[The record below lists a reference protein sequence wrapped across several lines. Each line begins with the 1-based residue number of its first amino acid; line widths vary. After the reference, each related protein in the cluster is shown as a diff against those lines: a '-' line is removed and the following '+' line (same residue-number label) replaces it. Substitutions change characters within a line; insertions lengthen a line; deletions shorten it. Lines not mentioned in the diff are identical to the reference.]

1 MKKLFTLLFA
11 LMLSVTALFA
21 QAPQKMSYQAVVRNS
36 QNQLVAEQNVS
47 VRISILQGSATGA
60 AVYTETHQATTNV
73 NGLLTVEVG
82 GGTSSNNF
90 AQIAWGDGPFF
101 LKSEIDPT
109 GGVNYSIESV
119 QQLLSVPYALYASN
133 AGNVPAFAITPT
145 DSGYVMVMTMPNGNT
160 QSYFLRHGQQ
170 GPAGPA
176 GPAGS
181 TGPQGPPGQ
190 QGPAGAD
197 GTNGTNGQDG
207 VSPTVTTT
215 TNATGTI
222 VTITDATGAHTFNV
236 QNGVNG
242 IDGRGILTI
251 TGPVSSGLNDT
262 YTINFTDGSQSSFVV
277 HNGADG
283 AAGAPGAPGND
294 GAPGA
299 PGRGIVNIIG
309 PVTTGLTDQYTIMY
323 SDNTVSTFN
332 VQNGAAGA
340 PGQPGVSPTVTTT
353 TNATGTVVTIVDA
366 NGPHTFTI
374 PNGTQGPAG
383 NDGAPGQNGVSPTVT
398 ATATPTGTDV
408 TITDVNGPHTFTILN
423 GTQGPAGT
431 NGTNGQDGVSPTV
444 TTATTAIGTDVTITD
459 ANGPHT
465 FTILNGAQGP
475 AGTNGTN
482 GQDGQPGVS
491 PTVTAT
497 ATATGTD
504 VTITDVNGPHTFTI
518 LNGAQGPAGT
528 NGTNGTNGN
537 DGFSPV
543 VTTVS
548 AGDSTTVT
556 ITDATGPHTFV
567 LHNGA
572 EGAQGPIGPAG
583 SSGSNGND
591 GRGIASI
598 TGPESNA
605 NVDTYTIHYTDNT
618 TSTFTVTN
626 GLDGTAAAAGVGIQS
641 IAKTGTNGLEDT
653 YTITYTNG
661 TTTNFVVTNGAP
673 GTNGTNGTDGR
684 GIQSI
689 TGPVSSGLNDTYT
702 ITYTDGTTSTFV
714 VTNGAAGTNG
724 TNGTNGTDGR
734 GIQSITGPVSSGL
747 NDTYTINYTDGTT
760 STFTVTNGAAGPIG
774 PTGLTGAAGNGIQS
788 IAKTNTVGLV
798 DTYTITYT
806 DGTTSTYEVTNGAPG
821 ADGVSPT
828 VTATAAGSN
837 ILITVVDG
845 SGSHTYTIPTTSG
858 EVTQLPA
865 DWNATSGVTQ
875 ILNKPTNVSAF
886 NNDAGYITLSE
897 VPVQQNADWNATSGV
912 AQILNKPNLAPVAT
926 SGQYSDLTGTP
937 TLPTVNDA
945 TITIQK
951 NGADVESFTANQAT
965 NKTVNITVPTT
976 VAEMTDAAQYAKT
989 TDIPTV
995 NDATLT
1001 IKQNGTEIGTFTANQ
1016 ATNQEINITPEYQI
1030 LSISNDTIFLTN
1042 GGFVKVNVNWDNV
1055 SDKPA
1060 FSTMAFS
1067 NDYNDLTNKP
1077 ENLSDFNNDRGFITA
1092 ADVPAQQQA
1101 DWNET
1106 DSTAVSFIQNKP
1118 TIPTIPTDVS
1128 AFNNDQG
1135 YITALDVPEQV
1146 QSDWEETDATSK
1158 AYIKRKPDMSQ
1169 YLTTADM
1176 SNYVTKTD
1184 DETIGG
1190 DKTFTG
1196 NTTIT
1201 ATGSIEVPSVL
1212 DNVGTDGALNLS
1224 TTTGTGDCEQA
1235 VNFCDL
1241 QNVYNNILAKFQDLN
1256 DQIDD
1261 LLDSIKDLNKELNT
1275 PKDGEACP
1283 TTPTVSDYN
1292 GHTYNTVKIGNQC
1305 WMKESLRSTAYAD
1318 GTTIPMYSGSTY
1330 KEDKSYAGYYP
1341 NNSINVGNQYGY
1353 LYNWFA
1359 VMRGGTNP
1367 TSSNNKPSGVQGIC
1381 PNGWHV
1387 PSYAEWSEL
1396 ETYVNTKYGNYSHE
1410 LAANNNLWTVGGN
1423 SPDNTWNKLGFSGI
1437 PLGEI
1442 NGTGTAGVLEYG
1454 EYAAFWSS
1462 TLYGS
1467 DEPYCPYIASALYAD
1482 YTSYDYYYGQQV
1494 RCVRDEDAS
1503 TASELPKVNA
1513 PKVETIDSTK
1523 NVTQNSAWILGGK
1536 ITDDGDMPI
1545 IRCGVIVGTSSSVTW
1560 STKVKE
1566 SGTSPYSLTL
1576 PYTMPG
1582 YTITGLTTNT
1592 QYYYRAYAINAVD
1605 TAYGVAKAFH
1615 TVEDGQ
1621 PCPGLATIT
1630 DINGNTYNTVMIG
1643 SQCWLKENLKVTKAA
1658 DNTEITYSTPGAN
1671 ASYTGK
1677 SYTWEV
1683 AMYGASASSANPSGV
1698 RGICPVGWHIPSN
1711 AEWNE
1716 LITYAG
1722 TGSAKKLAATSGWNT
1737 SSTTN
1742 TPGNSQGTN
1751 NGSGLN
1757 FLVYPNYNTSWAYI
1771 VSTNTGY
1778 SRLQIGYS
1786 STEASVSTGMASSN
1800 YGVRCLKDASTT
1812 ASSPTLP
1819 TVEITNQS
1827 ASTSPAYQKNITAR
1841 VTNTGGASISYRRI
1855 YYSKTPH
1862 PSPSN
1867 HIAYGSFADNN
1878 AGNFISTTN
1887 LEANT
1892 TYYFRA
1898 AAQNSVGWS
1907 YSDEYSFTTPA
1918 DGGGLKCPGTPT
1930 VSDQNGNSYNT
1941 VQIGTQC
1948 WTAQNLRSTTYP
1960 GGGTISKY
1968 SPTTYNTST
1977 GYLYTFAAST
1987 RNMTST
1993 AGVQGICPTGWHL
2006 PSSAEYTTMKNYVSG
2021 QTSYQCGGSS
2031 SKIAKALACT
2041 SANANYGWATNSSD
2055 CTPGNTP
2062 STNNAT
2068 GFNAYPAGYYSGS
2081 AQEQTVSTVFRTA
2094 DDNRF
2099 VLRND
2104 NSEFQIFSGAYATS
2118 GFSVRCVKGATPP
2131 SVATGT
2137 HSDVAFST
2145 ATITGTLYTD
2155 GVSST
2160 FSASNV
2166 TEMGICYAKASET
2179 STPTISNSTKTV
2191 TVSST
2196 GSFTAS
2202 LTGLAQ
2208 NTTYYYRAYAKNANG
2223 TQYGEVKSFSTM
2235 KGARVNT
2242 YDPYNMATTSCKFKA
2257 YCYKNGADSITNYG
2271 FYLYKKNGSSWDLVG
2286 NFTRTTLGTTTKNGV
2301 SANLTEKPSSGTY
2314 SGAWYYYTL
2323 SGLESG
2329 ATYKIKAEVRY
2340 MLNGQGYWT
2349 TYCQNADTTIE
2360 KIFTTYANA
2369 TVSTGTPTWNGTNT
2383 SDGASYLFTGTVTN
2397 TPNPAV
2403 TERGFVM
2410 SESANPTITSYFDKK
2425 SITNASDAF
2434 SWSRGGLRTPNK
2446 TWHIRAYVIQD
2457 GVARYGN
2464 DVTFTTP
2471 NTPTMTWSSNSAYQ
2485 YESPYY
2491 YSANVTKN
2499 TIKLHTNCSNYG
2511 ASYLSGLVRRGV
2523 IYTTNA
2529 TLAAKSSPDTIR
2541 KYITTN
2547 TSQAATKW
2555 VKVTASSASDL
2566 DFTINGL
2573 SPNTTYYIRQFGTN
2587 VSNVYDGYSSSYKTI
2602 TTQIN
2607 CASGSSSDAART
2619 LKDQSGYTYETVKIG
2634 SYCWMKSNMKA
2645 VRYDNASSMGSG
2657 TTITT
2662 KTSGGSSNM
2671 STSSPYKYYPSHNS
2685 SYVAGSYNYGYMYNW
2700 TAASGNGTTNYPVGS
2715 NMTTSQGKTQGV
2727 CPRGWHL
2734 PTQTELN
2741 NLKGFG
2747 QDILTG
2753 TFNAQYAGRIDGD
2766 NGAASGLGSY
2776 VYYWS
2781 STTSGTTHA
2790 YHLYVGS
2797 LSPSVGYFSADYDK
2811 AFGCAVRCVQD
2822 VTY

>member
-1 MKKLFTLLFA
+1 M
-11 LMLSVTALFA
+11 
-21 QAPQKMSYQAVVRNS
+21 
-36 QNQLVAEQNVS
+36 
-47 VRISILQGSATGA
+47 
-60 AVYTETHQATTNV
+60 
-73 NGLLTVEVG
+73 
-82 GGTSSNNF
+82 
-90 AQIAWGDGPFF
+90 
-101 LKSEIDPT
+101 
-109 GGVNYSIESV
+109 
-119 QQLLSVPYALYASN
+119 
-133 AGNVPAFAITPT
+133 
-145 DSGYVMVMTMPNGNT
+145 
-160 QSYFLRHGQQ
+160 
-170 GPAGPA
+170 
-176 GPAGS
+176 
-181 TGPQGPPGQ
+181 
-190 QGPAGAD
+190 
-197 GTNGTNGQDG
+197 
-207 VSPTVTTT
+207 
-215 TNATGTI
+215 
-222 VTITDATGAHTFNV
+222 
-236 QNGVNG
+236 
-242 IDGRGILTI
+242 
-251 TGPVSSGLNDT
+251 
-262 YTINFTDGSQSSFVV
+262 
-277 HNGADG
+277 
-283 AAGAPGAPGND
+283 
-294 GAPGA
+294 
-299 PGRGIVNIIG
+299 
-309 PVTTGLTDQYTIMY
+309 
-323 SDNTVSTFN
+323 
-332 VQNGAAGA
+332 
-340 PGQPGVSPTVTTT
+340 
-353 TNATGTVVTIVDA
+353 
-366 NGPHTFTI
+366 
-374 PNGTQGPAG
+374 
-383 NDGAPGQNGVSPTVT
+383 
-398 ATATPTGTDV
+398 
-408 TITDVNGPHTFTILN
+408 
-423 GTQGPAGT
+423 
-431 NGTNGQDGVSPTV
+431 
-444 TTATTAIGTDVTITD
+444 
-459 ANGPHT
+459 
-465 FTILNGAQGP
+465 
-475 AGTNGTN
+475 
-482 GQDGQPGVS
+482 
-491 PTVTAT
+491 
-497 ATATGTD
+497 
-504 VTITDVNGPHTFTI
+504 
-518 LNGAQGPAGT
+518 
-528 NGTNGTNGN
+528 
-537 DGFSPV
+537 
-543 VTTVS
+543 
-548 AGDSTTVT
+548 
-556 ITDATGPHTFV
+556 
-567 LHNGA
+567 
-572 EGAQGPIGPAG
+572 
-583 SSGSNGND
+583 
-591 GRGIASI
+591 
-598 TGPESNA
+598 
-605 NVDTYTIHYTDNT
+605 
-618 TSTFTVTN
+618 
-626 GLDGTAAAAGVGIQS
+626 
-641 IAKTGTNGLEDT
+641 
-653 YTITYTNG
+653 
-661 TTTNFVVTNGAP
+661 
-673 GTNGTNGTDGR
+673 
-684 GIQSI
+684 
-689 TGPVSSGLNDTYT
+689 
-702 ITYTDGTTSTFV
+702 
-714 VTNGAAGTNG
+714 
-724 TNGTNGTDGR
+724 
-734 GIQSITGPVSSGL
+734 
-747 NDTYTINYTDGTT
+747 
-760 STFTVTNGAAGPIG
+760 
-774 PTGLTGAAGNGIQS
+774 
-788 IAKTNTVGLV
+788 
-798 DTYTITYT
+798 
-806 DGTTSTYEVTNGAPG
+806 
-821 ADGVSPT
+821 
-828 VTATAAGSN
+828 
-837 ILITVVDG
+837 
-845 SGSHTYTIPTTSG
+845 
-858 EVTQLPA
+858 
-865 DWNATSGVTQ
+865 
-875 ILNKPTNVSAF
+875 
-886 NNDAGYITLSE
+886 
-897 VPVQQNADWNATSGV
+897 
-912 AQILNKPNLAPVAT
+912 
-926 SGQYSDLTGTP
+926 
-937 TLPTVNDA
+937 
-945 TITIQK
+945 
-951 NGADVESFTANQAT
+951 ESFTANQAT

-1292 GHTYNTVKIGNQC
+1292 GKTYNTVKIGNQC
-1305 WMKESLRSTAYAD
+1305 WMKESLRSTTFPD
-1318 GTTIPMYSGSTY
+1318 GTSIPLYSTDFKTDG
-1330 KEDKSYAGYYP
+1330 SYARYNP
-1341 NNSINVGNQYGY
+1341 NKTASLANQYGY
-1353 LYNWFA
+1353 LYNWYA
-1359 VMRGGTNP
+1359 VMYNGTNP
-1367 TSSNNKPSGVQGIC
+1367 ASSNAKPSGVQGIC

-1387 PSYAEWSEL
+1387 PSEAEWEEL
-1396 ETYVNTKYGNYSHE
+1396 QNYVDAKYGNSSHE
-1410 LAANNNLWTVGGN
+1410 LASASNALWSSAN
-1423 SPDNTWNKLGFSGI
+1423 STWNKLGFSAQ
-1437 PLGEI
+1437 PLGDI
-1442 NGTGTAGVLEYG
+1442 IDSSVHGKQATEYFLS
-1454 EYAAFWSS
+1454 YADFWSS
-1462 TLYGS
+1462 TEYASGAS
-1467 DEPYCPYIASALYAD
+1467 YAPYISSSLTTD
-1482 YTSYDYYYGQQV
+1482 YTSSKYTGLQV

-1503 TASELPKVNA
+1503 TSSELPKVNA

-1536 ITDDGDMPI
+1536 ITDDGGMPI
-1545 IRCGVIVGTSSSVTW
+1545 TRYGVIVGTSSSVTW

-1576 PYTMPG
+1576 PYTMSG
-1582 YTITGLTTNT
+1582 YNITGLTTNT

-1615 TVEDGQ
+1615 TVEDGK
-1621 PCPGLATIT
+1621 PCPGLDSIT
-1630 DINGNTYNTVMIG
+1630 DINGNTYHTVMIG

-1658 DNTEITYSTPGAN
+1658 DNTEITYSTPTAN
-1671 ASYTGK
+1671 ASDAGK
-1677 SYTWEV
+1677 SYTWTV
-1683 AMYGASASSANPSGV
+1683 AMNGASATSANPSGV
-1698 RGICPVGWHIPSN
+1698 RGICPVGWHIPST
-1711 AEWNE
+1711 AEWSE

-1722 TGSAKKLAATSGWNT
+1722 TGSAKKLAATSGWT
-1737 SSTTN
+1737 SSSTTN

-1757 FLVYPNYNTSWAYI
+1757 FLAYQNSSDGWARMWATNADGARIYI
-1771 VSTNTGY
+1771 GNS
-1778 SRLQIGYS
+1778 Q
-1786 STEASVSTGMASSN
+1786 TEALVTNSGGSMGSQ
-1800 YGVRCLKDASTT
+1800 GVRCLKDASTT

-1819 TVEITNQS
+1819 TVEITNVA
-1827 ASTSPAYQKNITAR
+1827 ASTDVSYQKRITAR

-1867 HIAYGSFADNN
+1867 YISYGSFTDNT
-1878 AGNFISTTN
+1878 AGNFIASSN

-1907 YSDEYSFTTPA
+1907 YSDEISFTTPA

-1948 WTAQNLRSTTYP
+1948 WTAQNLRSTSYP

-1968 SPTTYNTST
+1968 SPTTYKTYT

-2006 PSSAEYTTMKNYVSG
+2006 PSSAEYTTMKNYVSS

-2031 SKIAKALACT
+2031 TSIAKALAST
-2041 SANANYGWATNSSD
+2041 SDNETYGWADNSTN
-2055 CTPGNTP
+2055 CAPGNTR

-2081 AQEQTVSTVFRTA
+2081 AQGQTVSTIFRTS
-2094 DDNRF
+2094 DDNRC

-2104 NSEFQIFSGAYATS
+2104 NSEFQILSGAFATS
-2118 GFSVRCVKGATPP
+2118 GYSVRCVKGATPP

-2202 LTGLAQ
+2202 LTSLSQ

-2257 YCYKNGADSITNYG
+2257 YCYKNGADSVTNYG
-2271 FYLYKKNGSSWDLVG
+2271 FYLYKKNGSTWDYVG

-2301 SANLTEKPSSGTY
+2301 SANLTSMPSSGTY

-2360 KIFTTYANA
+2360 KIFTTYADA
-2369 TVSTGTPTWNGTNT
+2369 TLTTGTPTWNGTNT

-2397 TPNPAV
+2397 TPNPAI
-2403 TERGFVM
+2403 TERGFVIG
-2410 SESANPTITSYFDKK
+2410 ETANPTITSYYDKK

-2434 SWSRGGLRTPNK
+2434 SWSRGSWRTPSK
-2446 TWHIRAYVIQD
+2446 TWHVRAYVIQD
-2457 GVARYGN
+2457 GVPRYGN
-2464 DVTFTTP
+2464 DVPFTTP
-2471 NTPTMTWSSNSAYQ
+2471 STPTMTWTSVNDYQ
-2485 YESPYY
+2485 YEAPYY

-2499 TIKLHTNCSNYG
+2499 SIKIRSNCTYYG

-2547 TSQAATKW
+2547 TSDTATKW

-2566 DFTINGL
+2566 DFTITGL

-2619 LKDQSGYTYETVKIG
+2619 LTDQNGRTYETVKIG
-2634 SYCWMKSNMKA
+2634 SYCWTKGNLRAWKF
-2645 VRYDNASSMGSG
+2645 DNSSEMGSG
-2657 TTITT
+2657 DAISL
-2662 KTSGGSSNM
+2662 KTSSGSSNV
-2671 STSSPYKYYPSHNS
+2671 STTTPYRYYPSHNS
-2685 SYVAGSYNYGYMYNW
+2685 SNLDNYGYMYNW
-2700 TAASGNGTTNYPVGS
+2700 SAASGYNKTNYPTGS
-2715 NMTTSQGKTQGV
+2715 NMTTSQGKNQGI

-2734 PTQTELN
+2734 PTKTEFD
-2741 NLKGFG
+2741 NLKSFG

-2753 TFNAQYAGRIDGD
+2753 TFNAQYAGRIDGN

-2797 LSPSVGYFSADYDK
+2797 SSPSVGYFAADYDK